1 MPPSKPVVGYA
12 IRRAR
17 ITDFLGSFALLLPDP
32 ATNLRAT
39 RRILKAPKRK
49 VREMT
54 GLYALR
60 AFCYRRAL
68 SCLCDALSS
77 ITLRLAL
84 LLCVSYRCSN
94 RVGIFCAH
102 LIFVP
107 RVCWGHEIGF
117 SESVDPRAAVFAWSV
132 VIALPPVQVSLL

>member
-1 MPPSKPVVGYA
+1 MPCFGGA
-12 IRRAR
+12 I
-17 ITDFLGSFALLLPDP
+17 
-32 ATNLRAT
+32 
-39 RRILKAPKRK
+39 ILKTVDARLSRCWITCGETEAVFSKELDLGERLFECASCLLGE
-49 VREMT
+49 RDEMLL
-54 GLYALR
+54 G
-60 AFCYRRAL
+60 
-68 SCLCDALSS
+68 CLCDALSS

-102 LIFVP
+102 LIFLP

-132 VIALPPVQVSLL
+132 LIALPPVQVSLL